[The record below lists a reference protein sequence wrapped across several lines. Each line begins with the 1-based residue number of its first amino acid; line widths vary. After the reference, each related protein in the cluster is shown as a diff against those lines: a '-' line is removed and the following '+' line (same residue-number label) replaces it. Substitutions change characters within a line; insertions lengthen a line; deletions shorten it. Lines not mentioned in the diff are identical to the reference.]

1 MQARVLSSYREPV
14 ISTVRTVAQWRQSEA
29 GLPESLE
36 EVEEEV
42 GAHLGGQPRS
52 VPSATSSPD
61 MPVVGQVVSFNS
73 STSVTGKRISTLQ
86 TLVEWKRGGGDAE
99 GRARL
104 EEEASHLRAQVARTE
119 EGRRRMEE
127 ESDRLKARLE
137 EAVKEL
143 AMIAAD
149 GEGEWGGGCRGGGL
163 AESDEDEPIVV
174 KVQNRGNRKIE
185 LRAEMRSLDP

>member
-1 MQARVLSSYREPV
+1 MLSSFREPT
-14 ISTVRTVAQWRQSEA
+14 ISTVRTVGQWQKFEA
-29 GLPESLE
+29 GLAEVLE
-36 EVEEEV
+36 EVEGEV
-42 GAHLGGQPRS
+42 GGLLGGQS

-73 STSVTGKRISTLQ
+73 STSVTGTRISTLE

-99 GRARL
+99 GRGRL

-143 AMIAAD
+143 AMIAED
-149 GEGEWGGGCRGGGL
+149 EEGEWGGVCRGEGL

-185 LRAEMRSLDP
+185 LRAEMRSLEP